1 MSIKNLLSADFIIHD
16 LKVGS
21 KKRVMDHISAI
32 ISDGVDNTD
41 YDTIFSGLIERER
54 LGSTGIGEGVA
65 IPHCRLDDIE
75 DAVGVFFK
83 LSQAVD
89 FDAIDKQPVDLIFA
103 LVVPSNSCDE
113 HLNTLAQLAEMF
125 SQEDN
130 RNRLRKCTNA
140 EELYQMLLKQ
150 SDQ

>member
-32 ISDGVDNTD
+32 ISGGVENAQ
-41 YDTIFSGLIERER
+41 YDSIFSGLIERER

-65 IPHCRLDDIE
+65 IPHCRLDDLEEAI
-75 DAVGVFFK
+75 GVFFK

-89 FDAIDKQPVDLIFA
+89 FDAIDKQPVDLVFA
-103 LVVPSNSCDE
+103 LVVPSNSCDQ
-113 HLNTLAQLAEMF
+113 HLNTLAQLAELF
-125 SQEDN
+125 SCENNRDN
-130 RNRLRKCTNA
+130 LRQCTNA
-140 EELYQMLLKQ
+140 QELYQLLVDQ